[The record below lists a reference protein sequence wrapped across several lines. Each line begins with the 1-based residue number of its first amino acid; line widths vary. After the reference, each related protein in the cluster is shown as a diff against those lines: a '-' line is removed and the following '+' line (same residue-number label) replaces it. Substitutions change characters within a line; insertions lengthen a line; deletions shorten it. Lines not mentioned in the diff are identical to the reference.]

1 MVRLLP
7 ILWLIVVILLLLDLW
22 KQPMDQTKKILWT
35 VLLLFLPLL
44 GIILY
49 VILEKSSLKR

>member
-49 VILEKSSLKR
+49 VILEKSFLKR

>member
-1 MVRLLP
+1 MARLLP
-7 ILWLIVVILLLLDLW
+7 ILWLIVVILILLDLW
-22 KQPMDQTKKILWT
+22 KQPIDQTKKILWT

-44 GIILY
+44 GLILY